1 MILIDKSIKLHFVF
15 KPKRSACMY
24 RSENISDLLSALVKT
39 KLILSSPVRNKKAHN
54 YKYAP
59 LEEILRVVE
68 EPLLENG
75 LVISHD
81 RDVEQNFLVTY
92 LYHTSG
98 QFISTKIRIE
108 YKAESK
114 LNFMQSLG
122 SASTYAMRY
131 NITALL
137 NLAAEDDD
145 DGVSSGDKKE
155 YKKTAKEPVEPVVEQ
170 EETQESKERR
180 EIIAQAKEI
189 ALQHP
194 KLKEELNKQFNGKP
208 QKEYTYN
215 DILILRTLLKKYLT
229 EEVSLD

>member
-1 MILIDKSIKLHFVF
+1 
-15 KPKRSACMY
+15 
-24 RSENISDLLSALVKT
+24 
-39 KLILSSPVRNKKAHN
+39 
-54 YKYAP
+54 
-59 LEEILRVVE
+59 
-68 EPLLENG
+68 
-75 LVISHD
+75 
-81 RDVEQNFLVTY
+81 
-92 LYHTSG
+92 
-98 QFISTKIRIE
+98 
-108 YKAESK
+108 
-114 LNFMQSLG
+114 MQSLG

-131 NITALL
+131 NVTALL

-155 YKKTAKEPVEPVVEQ
+155 YKKSAKEPVEPIVEQ

-189 ALQHP
+189 AVQHP